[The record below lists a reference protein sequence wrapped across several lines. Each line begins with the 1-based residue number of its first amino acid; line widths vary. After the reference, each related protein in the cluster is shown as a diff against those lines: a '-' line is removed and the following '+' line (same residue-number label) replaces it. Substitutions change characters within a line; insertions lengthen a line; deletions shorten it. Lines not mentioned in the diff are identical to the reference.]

1 MSKVDAVS
9 GVVERTATH
18 TLLSVLDSAISL
30 GRDVDDCNVR
40 SVFDKVWLSMC
51 GKFDLFICNTSFLV
65 YVFSMIRVCEKGNYE
80 STCHVKNTVC
90 ISWFFQL
97 ECHGEC

>member
-1 MSKVDAVS
+1 MSMSKVDAVS

-30 GRDVDDCNVR
+30 GGDVDDCNVR

-51 GKFDLFICNTSFLV
+51 GKFDLLSA
-65 YVFSMIRVCEKGNYE
+65 IRL
-80 STCHVKNTVC
+80 
-90 ISWFFQL
+90 F
-97 ECHGEC
+97 